1 MTKKRRKETPRD
13 TMWRLI
19 GDNPNLSVPWYL
31 MASYAYYELDEPFL
45 PDADFDALASFM
57 LEDWE
62 NIQHR
67 HKHLITEDDLR
78 AGTLLRRDFPEIV
91 KGAAL
96 DIIQRSKV

>member
-1 MTKKRRKETPRD
+1 
-13 TMWRLI
+13 MWRLI

-31 MASYAYYELDEPFL
+31 MASYAYYGLDEPFL

-67 HKHLITEDDLR
+67 HKHMITEDDLR
-78 AGTLLRRDFPEIV
+78 AGSLLRRDFPEMV

-96 DIIQRSKV
+96 DLIQRSKV